1 MSILIRKI
9 CLCFSFTAK
18 ENGNC
23 YTYHQLSRVQSKY
36 NRAPGNQ
43 DCVTM
48 RAEAQPPSNRSLQ
61 SFMLPAK
68 FTCFYPLNTLAVIHS
83 LVCVIKTARPAAG
96 RHMRAKDSPTSSTT
110 STSPMSPTSQMSP
123 TSPIRANA
131 GMQPRPPGSVPIS
144 RPGTASISRVD
155 PHCATWHPGVRSTS
169 MFSGSC
175 KAIHGVPALSTAG
188 QLHIC

>member
-1 MSILIRKI
+1 MSV
-9 CLCFSFTAK
+9 FTAK
-18 ENGNC
+18 ENSNC
-23 YTYHQLSRVQSKY
+23 YSYQLSRVQSQY
-36 NRAPGNQ
+36 IRTPGSQ

-61 SFMLPAK
+61 SFMLPVNED
-68 FTCFYPLNTLAVIHS
+68 YLPLPLIHS

-131 GMQPRPPGSVPIS
+131 GMQPRPPCSVPMS

>member
-1 MSILIRKI
+1 ML
-9 CLCFSFTAK
+9 F
-18 ENGNC
+18 
-23 YTYHQLSRVQSKY
+23 
-36 NRAPGNQ
+36 
-43 DCVTM
+43 
-48 RAEAQPPSNRSLQ
+48 
-61 SFMLPAK
+61 LPA
-68 FTCFYPLNTLAVIHS
+68 FTCPVTVHPHPRQPRLCHHARRSTTALHQVSSIFYAPCEDYLPLPLIHS

-175 KAIHGVPALSTAG
+175 KAIHGVPALFTAG
-188 QLHIC
+188 RLHIG